1 MCTGFWWGNL
11 RERNYLKDPEVDG
24 RIILKR
30 IFRLWE
36 GVMDWIDVA
45 QDRDRWR
52 AVVNAVTKFRVP

>member
-1 MCTGFWWGNL
+1 VCTGFWWGNL